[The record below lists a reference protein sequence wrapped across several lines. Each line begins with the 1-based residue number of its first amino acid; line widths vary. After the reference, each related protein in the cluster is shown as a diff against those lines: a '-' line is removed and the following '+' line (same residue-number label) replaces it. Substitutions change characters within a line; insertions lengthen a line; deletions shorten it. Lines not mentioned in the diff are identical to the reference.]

1 MTIDLAPEERR
12 ALAAL
17 LKSTV
22 NEGQPHSPRI
32 RVLSGILARLEPP
45 AREGVSILGRNAVE
59 IRRTTARLIIRG
71 IVSVLIVLVF
81 VALRS
86 RPSWVGLTQTRMASI
101 PSSWTSTASST
112 SSA

>member
-1 MTIDLAPEERR
+1 MMLDLAPEERR

-22 NEGQPHSPRI
+22 NEGHPHSPRI
-32 RVLSGILARLEPP
+32 RVLRGILARLEPP

-86 RPSWVGLTQTRMASI
+86 GPSWVDWLIICLCVLWCWRAVPM
-101 PSSWTSTASST
+101 PRW
-112 SSA
+112 